1 MDICSVMLL
10 LKSIEDKLSV
20 DIGFEKRFSSQINVL
35 VYILFCGKDSIE
47 QKAIEEKFSIDKATL
62 TNMLNRFEKKRYI
75 KREID
80 ERDRR
85 HRIIKLDKFG
95 EGARE
100 KLILKTDFINNG
112 LTEKEFKNFEHVM
125 IKISKAML

>member
-20 DIGFEKRFSSQINVL
+20 DIGFEKRFSSQI
-35 VYILFCGKDSIE
+35 
-47 QKAIEEKFSIDKATL
+47 
-62 TNMLNRFEKKRYI
+62 NMLNRFEKKRYI

-95 EGARE
+95 EEARE

>member
-1 MDICSVMLL
+1 MFEVWIYSAKLIVEDSN
-10 LKSIEDKLSV
+10 SITMC
-20 DIGFEKRFSSQINVL
+20 
-35 VYILFCGKDSIE
+35 ILDN
-47 QKAIEEKFSIDKATL
+47 KFSIFCEKFMRKIL
-62 TNMLNRFEKKRYI
+62 FGRQKKRYI

-95 EGARE
+95 EEARE

>member
-47 QKAIEEKFSIDKATL
+47 QKAIEEKCSIDKAT
-62 TNMLNRFEKKRYI
+62 
-75 KREID
+75 
-80 ERDRR
+80 
-85 HRIIKLDKFG
+85 
-95 EGARE
+95 
-100 KLILKTDFINNG
+100 
-112 LTEKEFKNFEHVM
+112 
-125 IKISKAML
+125 